1 VPLYRICYAAEV
13 DAAALRDRFRVLFGG
28 AARVF
33 RAPGRVNLIGEHTD
47 YNDGFVLPA
56 AIDFQVFALAAARDG
71 RGLRIHSVNFGETV
85 CFDLDAGAARRRD
98 HWSDY
103 PLGVAT
109 TLAGAGYALPG
120 ADLLL
125 YGEVPPGA
133 GLSSSA
139 ALETAT
145 ALALGALGGFAL
157 SPLESAKLCQRAEN
171 EFVGTRCGIMDPFVS
186 RFAQA
191 GHALLLDCRS
201 LEARAV
207 RLPDAVHLVICDSGV
222 RHALASGEYNVRR
235 AQCEEGVRA
244 LAEGVPGLR
253 ALRDATAATLEESRG
268 RIPPVVF
275 ARCHHV
281 VLENERTL
289 AAAAALERRDLKS
302 VGRLMAASHASLRD
316 EYEVSCREL
325 DLLVE
330 TATTLEGVYGA
341 RMTGSGFGGCTVNLV
356 RSDAVPSFREGVTQ
370 AFERAT
376 GRKPRIY
383 QSSAAAG
390 ACEL

>member
-1 VPLYRICYAAEV
+1 MDPAE
-13 DAAALRDRFRVLFGG
+13 LRDRFRVLFGG
-28 AARVF
+28 EARLF

-56 AIDFQVFALAAARDG
+56 AIDFQTFAAAARRGG
-71 RGLRIHSVNFGETV
+71 RTLRIHSINFEETV
-85 CFDLDAGAARRRD
+85 SFDLDAKNPRRRD

-109 TLAGAGYALPG
+109 TLARAGHGIPG

-139 ALETAT
+139 ALEMAT
-145 ALALGALGGFAL
+145 ALALLAVAGLEL
-157 SPLESAKLCQRAEN
+157 EPLDTAKLCQQAEN
-171 EFVGTRCGIMDPFVS
+171 EFVGTLCGIMDPFVS

-201 LEARAV
+201 LDARPV
-207 RLPDAVHLVICDSGV
+207 PLPDSSRLVICHSGV

-235 AQCEEGVRA
+235 AQCGEGVRA
-244 LAEGVPGLR
+244 LAERNPTLR
-253 ALRDATAATLEESRG
+253 ALRDATLATLEESRS

-281 VLENERTL
+281 VSENQRTL
-289 AAAAALERRDLKS
+289 EAAAALARRDLAA

-325 DLLVE
+325 DVLVD
-330 TATTLEGVYGA
+330 AAAPLEGVFGA
-341 RMTGSGFGGCTVNLV
+341 RMTGGGFGGCTVNLV
-356 RSDAVPSFREGVTQ
+356 RSDAVPAFRDDVTQ
-370 AFERAT
+370 AFARET
-376 GRKPRIY
+376 GRKPKIY
-383 QSSAAAG
+383 ESSAAAG
-390 ACEL
+390 AGEV